1 MPPYCRD
8 RLGRVFRIL
17 RSSELVAPDRIRFSL
32 RAQPVRLDGAGAG
45 IVVGR
50 ELEAG
55 MLLDKALHGQAV
67 PTPESVFEDLWQQ
80 LRLDIEN
87 RDG

>member
-8 RLGRVFRIL
+8 RVGRVFRIL
-17 RSSELVAPDRIRFSL
+17 RASKLVAPGHIRFSL
-32 RAQPVRLDGAGAG
+32 RAQAIRLDAADPG
-45 IVVGR
+45 IEVCR
-50 ELEAG
+50 ELEASL
-55 MLLDKALHGQAV
+55 LLDKALHGQAV

-87 RDG
+87 RDS